1 MESCPVAMAMKRRQ
15 LFREE
20 IDLRLCE
27 NKREFCVY
35 SLAVGTEIP
44 AGCTPIFDFSSC
56 LSRYMSSSARRRT
69 SSIE

>member
-35 SLAVGTEIP
+35 SP